1 MNISKKEKEASE
13 GELDERPSG
22 TVYDFLYHDAR
33 RVGSFLAQ
41 FDDFGHLQKLT
52 QSEMVRG
59 RGRRGYEIS
68 AGVAAVGSLGLKRP
82 SEEVGGEESE
92 RVYDPFWTNALTF
105 LDFLEGQELIIRDI
119 SKARIGKIVELTG
132 KLTVLDFS
140 LMKSAWDVPSIKK
153 IAGASEN
160 AQAPPALSRQQRRHA
175 ERHQQNS
182 ASQDVSL
189 VELGLDMIRIMPHP
203 IQARMDGVDFMAW
216 CSLRD
221 EALVVSSSDILLK
234 HGIRVSGEWKVV
246 GILDAMPE
254 PSIEIDPLDPMSA
267 FTPAIE
273 ADPKLNPIGVMLQ
286 TLSNMARSFLGRP
299 PAAYGVTP
307 LLIFRSI
314 NAGSV

>member
-1 MNISKKEKEASE
+1 MNTSKKEKEVSDA
-13 GELDERPSG
+13 ELDERPSD

-41 FDDFGHLQKLT
+41 FDDSGHLQKLT
-52 QSEMVRG
+52 QSESVRG

-82 SEEVGGEESE
+82 SEETGGEDSE

-105 LDFLEGQELIIRDI
+105 LDFLEDRELIIRDI
-119 SKARIGKIVELTG
+119 SQTRIGKIVEITG
-132 KLTVLDFS
+132 RLTVLDFS

-153 IAGASEN
+153 IVKASEGN
-160 AQAPPALSRQQRRHA
+160 QTPAVSRQQRRHT
-175 ERHQQNS
+175 ERQQQIPTT
-182 ASQDVSL
+182 QDVSP
-189 VELGLDMIRIMPHP
+189 VELGFDMIRILPHP
-203 IQARMDGVDFMAW
+203 MQARMDGANFTAW

-221 EALVVSSSDILLK
+221 EALVVSSADLLLK
-234 HGIRVSGEWKVV
+234 HGIGISGEWKIV

-254 PSIEIDPLDPMSA
+254 PSITVDPLDPMSA

-273 ADPKLNPIGVMLQ
+273 ADPMLNPIGTMLQ
-286 TLSNMARSFLGRP
+286 QLSNLARAFLGRP
-299 PAAYGVTP
+299 PSAYGITP

-314 NAGSV
+314 NAGSH